1 MDTVSIVVGI
11 LIGGVVWYGIFY
23 VRYGQKSLVDDLRS
37 SVKEQQSRIN
47 ELEHDYREYREQNV
61 ILREKTA
68 ATLRANEDLTRIVSE
83 LSRYYYHIKVWSE
96 KIQELASFLR
106 LPDPTIEDKIEYYVP
121 EAVAKTPER
130 DIPVYEKEEREEFF

>member
-1 MDTVSIVVGI
+1 M
-11 LIGGVVWYGIFY
+11 
-23 VRYGQKSLVDDLRS
+23 VDDLRS

-83 LSRYYYHIKVWSE
+83 LSRYYYHIKV
-96 KIQELASFLR
+96 
-106 LPDPTIEDKIEYYVP
+106 
-121 EAVAKTPER
+121 
-130 DIPVYEKEEREEFF
+130 